1 MLYVFLIIVIIF
13 LIWLFYYFKNK
24 KAKYVLPYLILIF
37 ITPFYELLDKLLFLK
52 VFGCGCVPETKKN
65 MLGIGFNANDL
76 RITFYFLLSIFIFWY
91 SFKLSKDFKRKDE
104 EIVYGVSTLIINL
117 FVIYFINKI
126 FIWM

>member
-1 MLYVFLIIVIIF
+1 MLYVFLIIGIIF
-13 LIWLFYYFKNK
+13 LIWLVVYFKNK
-24 KAKYVLPYLILIF
+24 KAKYILPYLILIF

-52 VFGCGCVPETKKN
+52 VFGCGCVPETEKN

-91 SFKLSKDFKRKDE
+91 SFKLSKGFKRKDE
-104 EIVYGVSTLIINL
+104 KIVYGVSTLIINL

-126 FIWM
+126 FMWM

>member
-1 MLYVFLIIVIIF
+1 MLYVFLIIGIIF
-13 LIWLFYYFKNK
+13 LIWLVVYFKNK
-24 KAKYVLPYLILIF
+24 KAKYILPYLILIF

-52 VFGCGCVPETKKN
+52 VFGCGCVPETNKN

-76 RITFYFLLSIFIFWY
+76 RITCYFLLSIFIFWY

-126 FIWM
+126 FMWM